1 MKRLL
6 ATLCLVVLLGA
17 CQTDSDVGSGPV
29 TLAPDIQALL
39 FQYKKEQMPSAF
51 AVSIDG
57 RTGTYRYCP
66 DSYDACYSESSRW
79 KAIRSCEELSE
90 GVPCK
95 IYAIGHDIVWK
106 GASVAE

>member
-6 ATLCLVVLLGA
+6 AMLCLVAPLGA
-17 CQTDSDVGSGPV
+17 CQTDSDVGSGPL
-29 TLAPDIQALL
+29 TLAPNIQAL
-39 FQYKKEQMPSAF
+39 FAEYNKEQMPSAF

-57 RTGTYRYCP
+57 QSARYRYGP
-66 DSYDACYSESSRW
+66 DSADMCFHESSRW
-79 KAIRSCEELSE
+79 KAVRSCEGLSE